1 MITALQTYSP
11 GYNEVPP
18 HILIMEDEEVVA
30 KGLEMVLTEEGYNVD
45 LAFTGEQALATF
57 SSDKYDLL
65 VADLRLPDI
74 DGMEVV
80 KRVKEQQPETE
91 VVVITGYSSVTS
103 AVDAM
108 KIGVFD
114 YLTKP
119 FVEAEIKEAVYGAL
133 QKIQEEEARIKGRV
147 SSEENKLIEKRELI
161 SVLDRTAEDR
171 EFWTDLMEHGDEVLQ
186 DYNLSPDAKAA
197 IMSGDLGWI
206 NRNIGELTQKQL
218 MFISMRSECEV
229 W

>member
-1 MITALQTYSP
+1 MTAPLQTYSP
-11 GYNEVPP
+11 GYTEVPP

-45 LAFTGEQALATF
+45 LAFTGEQALETF

-91 VVVITGYSSVTS
+91 VVIITGYSSVTS

-119 FVEAEIKEAVYGAL
+119 FVETEIKEAVHGAL
-133 QKIQEEEARIKGRV
+133 QKIHEEEARIKGRV
-147 SSEENKLIEKRELI
+147 SNEESKLIEKRELI

-171 EFWTDLMEHGDEVLQ
+171 EFWADLMDNGYEVLE
-186 DYNLSPDAKAA
+186 DYTLSNEAKVA

-218 MFISMRSECEV
+218 MFISNRSECEV